1 MKTCIVIGAHG
12 FIGSAIVAEA
22 QQRGYAVTAVDRDN
36 YEAQR
41 GASATLLINANGNS
55 RKFIDE
61 RDPAQGFELSVSSV
75 LNALLDFKFDQY
87 IQISSGAIYPRE
99 DNPQHNREDTPLQP
113 AGMSPYGFHK
123 WL

>member
-55 RKFIDE
+55 ASSLTSATRRKD
-61 RDPAQGFELSVSSV
+61 SSFPF
-75 LNALLDFKFDQY
+75 LP
-87 IQISSGAIYPRE
+87 S
-99 DNPQHNREDTPLQP
+99 
-113 AGMSPYGFHK
+113 
-123 WL
+123 